1 MPRQIESGIT
11 QVASLVGE
19 TGIGHEYDVFVR
31 HMFLHL
37 RRISRYEQWRQTWAK
52 LWVLGNVKELTVD

>member
-37 RRISRYEQWRQTWAK
+37 RRISRYNNGGK
-52 LWVLGNVKELTVD
+52 HGLNFGS